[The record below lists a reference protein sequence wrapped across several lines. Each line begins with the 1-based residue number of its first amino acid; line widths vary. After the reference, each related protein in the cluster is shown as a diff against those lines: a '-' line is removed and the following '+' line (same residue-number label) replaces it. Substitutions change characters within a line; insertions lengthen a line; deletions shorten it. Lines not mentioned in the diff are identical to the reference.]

1 MSEYQRMISG
11 QLYSASKIEKEY
23 DPQPGRVLAQKINQT
38 NLMDK
43 KAIVWKYRKIY
54 LCESPTSS

>member
-38 NLMDK
+38 NLMEK
-43 KAIVWKYRKIY
+43 KK
-54 LCESPTSS
+54 LLL

>member
-1 MSEYQRMISG
+1 MISG

>member
-23 DPQPGRVLAQKINQT
+23 NPQASRALAQKINQT
-38 NLMDK
+38 SLMDQDK
-43 KAIVWKYRKIY
+43 K
-54 LCESPTSS
+54 

>member
-11 QLYSASKIEKEY
+11 QLYRASKIEKEY

-38 NLMDK
+38 SLMDQK
-43 KAIVWKYRKIY
+43 EIIA
-54 LCESPTSS
+54 L